1 MAQRV
6 SAREIALVRTLDEIR
21 AGTHGMVQ
29 CDGCADRVLVM
40 PGRSGHLDDCSCC
53 THHCQCFRIPD
64 NIS

>member
-1 MAQRV
+1 MSQKV

-40 PGRSGHLDDCSCC
+40 PGRPGHRSGCDLCSV
-53 THHCQCFRIPD
+53 HCSCFRIPD
-64 NIS
+64 GIS